1 VRVFAVVGNFLTV
14 MTIAFLLMLR
24 GRDYVGMALRLT
36 GKQEQRYR
44 NLVLQINQAVAS
56 YMLGN
61 VAISVLC
68 TAASWIVLMLLG
80 VPYALSLAIVMG
92 FLDLIPLVG
101 ATLGAMLVGIATAT
115 VDFPTATI
123 VWVIFSIVYQRIE
136 NDMIQPVV
144 YGRALSVNPLVT
156 IISVLV
162 GARLLGI
169 LGALLAIP
177 IAAAIQILLRDWWS
191 NRSAEASSA
200 TMEGARWTPNPPNS
214 HAATSTGGG
223 AGGPYLSERAWGTV
237 REDYSADGDAWSF
250 FPHDHARSRAYRWS
264 EDGLGGICDERQLL
278 CLAFAFWNGR
288 DPFLKERIFG
298 LNGQEGNHGED
309 AKEYWWYLDSTPT
322 HSWMRWRY
330 VYPQD
335 EFPTRSSS
343 TRTHVAVAARLLR
356 SAGCVP
362 PEVALLQEIDSLKQS
377 IERCT
382 DPEKRSRL
390 RDQLQARQVEFN
402 MHLEE
407 RHRSARLGQ

>member
-1 VRVFAVVGNFLTV
+1 MSEMRVRLATPSLKAVVRLVAIIVACAIALYLFWSVRSVVRLVGIALFLALTLNPLVDSLDTRIRVPRAAIIVAIYLVLITFVVVVGTALVPSLVRQVHHLSSNAPTYLHDLRQNSTFRHYDDRYHITAALTRQASELPSRLQHSTGSLQTATVRVFAVVGNFLTV

-44 NLVLQINQAVAS
+44 NLVLQVNQAVAS

-68 TAASWIVLMLLG
+68 TVSSWIVLMLLG

-101 ATLGAMLVGIATAT
+101 ATLGAILVGIATAT

-144 YGRALSVNPLVT
+144 YGRALNVNPLVT

-191 NRSAEASSA
+191 NRSAGASSA

-223 AGGPYLSERAWGTV
+223 AGAP
-237 REDYSADGDAWSF
+237 
-250 FPHDHARSRAYRWS
+250 
-264 EDGLGGICDERQLL
+264 I
-278 CLAFAFWNGR
+278 
-288 DPFLKERIFG
+288 
-298 LNGQEGNHGED
+298 
-309 AKEYWWYLDSTPT
+309 
-322 HSWMRWRY
+322 
-330 VYPQD
+330 
-335 EFPTRSSS
+335 
-343 TRTHVAVAARLLR
+343 
-356 SAGCVP
+356 
-362 PEVALLQEIDSLKQS
+362 
-377 IERCT
+377 
-382 DPEKRSRL
+382 
-390 RDQLQARQVEFN
+390 
-402 MHLEE
+402 
-407 RHRSARLGQ
+407 

>member
-1 VRVFAVVGNFLTV
+1 MSEMRVRLATPSLRGVVRLVAIIAACAIALYLLWSVRSVVRLVGIALFLALTLNPLVDALDTRIRVPRAAIIVALYLVLITFVVAVGTALVPSLVRQVHHLSSNAPTYLHDLRENSTFRHYDDRYHITSELERQASQLPNRLEHSTGSLQTATVRVFAVVGSFLTV

-44 NLVLQINQAVAS
+44 NLVIQINQAVAS

-68 TAASWIVLMLLG
+68 TVSSWIVLTILG

-101 ATLGAMLVGIATAT
+101 ATLGAILVGIATAT

-123 VWVIFSIVYQRIE
+123 VWVIFSVVYQRIE

-177 IAAAIQILLRDWWS
+177 IAAAIQILLRDWWG
-191 NRSAEASSA
+191 NRSASSA
-200 TMEGARWTPNPPNS
+200 TMEGARWPPNPPNT
-214 HAATSTGGG
+214 HAATSTGGAAG
-223 AGGPYLSERAWGTV
+223 A
-237 REDYSADGDAWSF
+237 
-250 FPHDHARSRAYRWS
+250 
-264 EDGLGGICDERQLL
+264 
-278 CLAFAFWNGR
+278 
-288 DPFLKERIFG
+288 
-298 LNGQEGNHGED
+298 
-309 AKEYWWYLDSTPT
+309 PT
-322 HSWMRWRY
+322 
-330 VYPQD
+330 
-335 EFPTRSSS
+335 
-343 TRTHVAVAARLLR
+343 
-356 SAGCVP
+356 
-362 PEVALLQEIDSLKQS
+362 
-377 IERCT
+377 
-382 DPEKRSRL
+382 
-390 RDQLQARQVEFN
+390 
-402 MHLEE
+402 
-407 RHRSARLGQ
+407 